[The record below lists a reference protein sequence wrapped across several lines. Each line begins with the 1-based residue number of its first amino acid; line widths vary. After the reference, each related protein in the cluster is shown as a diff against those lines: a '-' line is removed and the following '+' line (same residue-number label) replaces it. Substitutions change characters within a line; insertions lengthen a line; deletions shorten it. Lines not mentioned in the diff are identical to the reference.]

1 LSRVKYDNL
10 KTRVYGIDAHPRKS
24 PPLKL
29 LYFSKLHFSLYLRY
43 NYAVNKNA
51 KTAYLPDILRS
62 FSSGFKTQTGP
73 VAVILAAG
81 HGKRIKSHRSKMLH
95 AVWGVPTVV
104 RVCRTAEQGLES
116 ADQIVVVGIKAE
128 EVARTLGARP
138 GRLFAW
144 QREQKGTGHAVKAG
158 LDALSP
164 REMDRDFYIFPG
176 DMGLLDT
183 LTVRSFRETFTASGA
198 HMMVMVGI
206 FSGNPEDNYYGR
218 IIRVPDKDAEGNP
231 SGAAK
236 GRIIRIVE
244 HKDILCL
251 KEEVPYTVGY
261 GGRTYSWSQREL
273 LDIREFNTGVYA
285 FKGRY
290 LAELLTR
297 VGFDNVQGE
306 MYLTDLIY
314 LFNQEGLT
322 VNGAPAIHE
331 ESVLGFNDKAVLG
344 QMQAIAR
351 AQVFEKINKIVSI
364 ADKHNFFIADEVV
377 DNILEID
384 KTGASLDIWLGEG
397 VYLGGGV
404 KLNEGVRI
412 EKNARLEGNII
423 LGRGA
428 FIGESVYLSC
438 YPGQT
443 MRIGNNTRILH
454 GNIIKGNTVI
464 GNNCLIETPVRL
476 TGSDEYPL
484 VIGNDVRI
492 KGATYIFGSLIEDH
506 VFIIN
511 CILRRKCLYARRDG
525 NDEVIPVSFVF
536 PRPTGT
542 ECIEDLP

>member
-1 LSRVKYDNL
+1 MNREVKPAGLADTL
-10 KTRVYGIDAHPRKS
+10 ATFS
-24 PPLKL
+24 P
-29 LYFSKLHFSLYLRY
+29 
-43 NYAVNKNA
+43 
-51 KTAYLPDILRS
+51 
-62 FSSGFKTQTGP
+62 GFKTETGP
-73 VAVILAAG
+73 VSVILAAG

-104 RVCRTAEQGLES
+104 RVCRTAQQGLES
-116 ADQIVVVGIKAE
+116 DDQIVVVGIKAE
-128 EVARTLGARP
+128 EVVRAVGAHP
-138 GRLFAW
+138 GRLFAL

-158 LDALSP
+158 LDAVP
-164 REMDRDFYIFPG
+164 RDGLERDFYIFPG

-183 LTVRSFRETFTASGA
+183 LTVRSFKQTFMASGA
-198 HMMVMVGI
+198 HMMVMVGTY
-206 FSGNPEDNYYGR
+206 SGNPEDNYYGR
-218 IIRVPDKDAEGNP
+218 IIRVPDKDAEGKA

-236 GRIIRIVE
+236 GRIIQIME
-244 HKDILCL
+244 HKDILSL
-251 KEEVPYTVGY
+251 KDDVPYTVNY
-261 GGRTYSWSQREL
+261 GGRMYNFSRREL
-273 LDIREFNTGVYA
+273 LAIREFNTGVYA

-290 LAELLTR
+290 LAELLTQ

-314 LFNQEGLT
+314 LFNKAGLT

-351 AQVFEKINKIVSI
+351 AQVYEKINKIVSI

-377 DNILEID
+377 ENILEID

-397 VYLGGGV
+397 VSLAGQV

-423 LGRGA
+423 LGRGV

-454 GNIIKGNTVI
+454 GNIIKGNVTI
-464 GNNCLIETPVRL
+464 GGDCLIETPVRL
-476 TGSDEYPL
+476 TGSDEHPL
-484 VIGNDVRI
+484 SVGQNVRI
-492 KGATYIFGSLIEDH
+492 KGATYIFGSAIEDNA
-506 VFIIN
+506 FIIN
-511 CILRRKCLYARRDG
+511 CIFRQKRISALWDAEGRPCAISY
-525 NDEVIPVSFVF
+525 IF
-536 PRPTGT
+536 PPATGR
-542 ECIEDLP
+542 EAVKDL